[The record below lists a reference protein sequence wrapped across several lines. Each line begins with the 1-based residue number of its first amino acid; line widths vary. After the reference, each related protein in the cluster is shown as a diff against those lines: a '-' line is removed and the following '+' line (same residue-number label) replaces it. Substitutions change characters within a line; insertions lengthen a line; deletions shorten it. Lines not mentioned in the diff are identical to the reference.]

1 MGGGIKKMIKIILQI
16 LTMVS
21 LAISK
26 AKGPLFQDWIISIP
40 ERDTKTD
47 SAMGITYT

>member
-21 LAISK
+21 LAVPET
-26 AKGPLFQDWIISIP
+26 KGPLF
-40 ERDTKTD
+40 
-47 SAMGITYT
+47 